1 MTPVPHAEPLADLVD
16 FYRHLS
22 PASLAQLPRFYAS
35 QARFKDPF
43 NEVQGLPAI
52 EQIFRHMF
60 RALEQPRFE
69 ILRALA
75 DEAGAPRQAYI
86 TWVFHFRRSGR
97 DFSICGV
104 TEFDFDAAGRV
115 SRHRDHWDAAGELYA
130 KLPLIGPPMRWLA
143 RQLASPQP
151 RASAPV
157 TTAD

>member
-1 MTPVPHAEPLADLVD
+1 MKPVPRSEPLADLVD

-22 PASLAQLPRFYAS
+22 LTSLVQLPDFYAS

-43 NEVQGLPAI
+43 NEVQGLAAI

-60 RALEQPRFE
+60 CALEEPRFE

-86 TWVFHFRRSGR
+86 SWIFHFRRSGR
-97 DFSICGV
+97 SFSIRGV
-104 TEFDFDAAGRV
+104 TEFDFDQAGRV
-115 SRHRDHWDAAGELYA
+115 SRHRDHWDAAEELYA

-151 RASAPV
+151 PQSAPAAP
-157 TTAD
+157 AD